1 MTETYIQS
9 LGWIKGPLLYNRQFY
24 YLGVGTIAVHLYD
37 NTCYIAKNGS
47 NIDYLAEL
55 NESDLAVYS
64 DLLKTL
70 NEIYQRPEEY
80 SFKEYL
86 DVVQLLNVNNFE
98 SSVIYSEKDSPI
110 N

>member
-9 LGWIKGPLLYNRQFY
+9 LGWVKGPLLYNRQFY

-37 NTCYIAKNGS
+37 NTCYIAKNG
-47 NIDYLAEL
+47 NGIEYDKKLD
-55 NESDLAVYS
+55 ESDLAVYS

-70 NEIYQRPEEY
+70 NDIYRSPEDY

-86 DVVQLLNVNNFE
+86 DVVQLLNINNF
-98 SSVIYSEKDSPI
+98 KTP
-110 N
+110 

>member
-1 MTETYIQS
+1 MTEEYIES

-24 YLGVGTIAVHLYD
+24 HLGVGIIAVHLYD
-37 NTCYIAKNGS
+37 NTCYIAYGGN
-47 NIDYLAEL
+47 NINYDKEL
-55 NESDLAVYS
+55 NESDLAAYS

-70 NEIYQRPEEY
+70 NDIYQRPEEY

-86 DVVQLLNVNNFE
+86 DVIQLLNATTVT
-98 SSVIYSEKDSPI
+98 YSEKDSPI